1 MNPETMTL
9 ADFFALA
16 AKVGDAARVIREA
29 QAMMGGAPVVRAPML
44 DEAGRI
50 APNIAPPAI
59 QWTPAEMAERERL
72 RAHREAA
79 TEAAVLEAQ

>member
-1 MNPETMTL
+1 MTL

-29 QAMMGGAPVVRAPML
+29 QAMMGGATPTHTAPDAVAARL
-44 DEAGRI
+44 SVA
-50 APNIAPPAI
+50 PAI